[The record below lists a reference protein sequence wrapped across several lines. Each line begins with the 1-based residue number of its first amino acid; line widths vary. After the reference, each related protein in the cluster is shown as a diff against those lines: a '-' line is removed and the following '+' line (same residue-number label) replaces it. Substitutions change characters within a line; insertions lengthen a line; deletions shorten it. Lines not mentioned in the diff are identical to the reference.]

1 MRSPYLNRLST
12 FPDQPMT
19 NMVLDVPPL
28 SYAAKEWVGHRR
40 RNGSQKPLDLLE
52 RLVKATS
59 ST

>member
-28 SYAAKEWVGHRR
+28 SYAAKEWVGHPT
-40 RNGSQKPLDLLE
+40 QKPLDLLE